1 MKTSMLHKKWF
12 SPITILLIA
21 PILIGMIGC
30 AGPPAKNPMLVKAQ
44 ENYLQAHNDASIVK
58 LAPVELK
65 EAEEALLKSTKLW
78 KAKADKSKVNHYAYL
93 ADRKTIIARETSLLN
108 AAEKEISDG
117 ETERQQIMLD
127 VRRADALRSENRAN
141 VALGDAKRER
151 LAANEARAGAE
162 SARLIAEESRVDAN
176 QSRAEAEESRAKTE
190 LLEKKVRELQ
200 ARPTDRGLVLT
211 LGDVLFDLGKSTLKS
226 GGMKTVNQLA
236 DFLNEYPERN
246 VLIEGFTDSQGS
258 KDFNAKLSSER
269 AENVKSGLM
278 SKGIQ
283 SNRIRIYG
291 YGTKFP
297 VATNK
302 TEDGRRQNRRVEV
315 VISDQD
321 GVIKDRVGS
330 K

>member
-12 SPITILLIA
+12 SPFTTLIFA
-21 PILIGMIGC
+21 SILIGLIGC
-30 AGPPAKNPMLVKAQ
+30 AGSPANNPMLVKAQ
-44 ENYLQAHNDASIVK
+44 EDYLQAHNDASIVK

-65 EAEEALLKSTKLW
+65 EAEEALLKSTNLW

-93 ADRKTIIARETSLLN
+93 ADRKILIARETSLLN
-108 AAEKEISDG
+108 AAEEEISSG
-117 ETERQQIMLD
+117 ETERQRIMLD

-141 VALGDAKRER
+141 EALGDAKRER
-151 LAANEARAGAE
+151 LAATEARAGAE
-162 SARLIAEESRVDAN
+162 SARLIAEEALVEAN
-176 QSRAEAEESRAKTE
+176 ESRAKAE

-211 LGDVLFDLGKSTLKS
+211 LGDVLFDLEKSTLKT
-226 GGMKTVNQLA
+226 GGKQTVNQLA

-258 KDFNAKLSSER
+258 EDFNLKLSSER
-269 AENVKSGLM
+269 AENVKSVLM
-278 SKGIQ
+278 SKGVQ

-297 VATNK
+297 VADNK
-302 TEDGRRQNRRVEV
+302 TKDGRRQNRRVEV